1 MESSELQFWPHKM
14 RLCRKKYTLTDS
26 DAFGGNGM
34 IVLDTVFLVLG
45 YWNAVHIKA
54 MANSQNLNDIRD
66 NCAVGVS

>member
-1 MESSELQFWPHKM
+1 
-14 RLCRKKYTLTDS
+14 
-26 DAFGGNGM
+26 M